1 MSLPIL
7 RDVRNHAISNAREE
21 TMNRRE
27 LLLSGAMAGVTFF
40 SERVFAQSSGGKV
53 IPWSDQPAPIP
64 PPLQS
69 VIKGL
74 TPWEDLDSQITPNNR
89 FFSIAHYNRP
99 QIDAKTW
106 HLDIAGQV
114 NHPSALTLDSLKA
127 MPREEVTFTLECSG
141 DNGLPF
147 FQSGVGNARW
157 AGASLAEILRA
168 AQIKDDALEVVF
180 FGADQG
186 EEVVH
191 QATPLEYKFTTNFAR
206 SMPIADAMSP
216 VNMLCYEMNGEL
228 LPTDHGFP
236 CRLIAPG
243 WFGVANVK
251 WLTRIEVVNRRFLNR
266 FMGRDYV
273 TIREEQRDG
282 KTIYVETSVG
292 RQLIKSAPARVIERN
307 GRYQIQGMAWGPKP
321 IATVEVKI
329 DNGGWTKA
337 SLAQS
342 KSPFEWQAWSLDWS
356 PTPGDH
362 SITSRATDTAGTVQP
377 AMDDPVI
384 ANKKTYWE
392 SNGQI
397 TRHARIA

>member
-1 MSLPIL
+1 
-7 RDVRNHAISNAREE
+7 
-21 TMNRRE
+21 MNRRE
-27 LLLSGAMAGVTFF
+27 LLLSGATASIAFFYDRALGQPAGT
-40 SERVFAQSSGGKV
+40 KL
-53 IPWSDQPAPIP
+53 IPWSDQPVAVP

-74 TPWEDLDSQITPNNR
+74 TPWERLDSQITPNNK

-106 HLDIAGQV
+106 QLEIAGQV
-114 NHPSALTLDSLKA
+114 KNQTSITLDQLKT
-127 MPREEVTFTLECSG
+127 MPRQEVTFTLECSG

-157 AGASLAEILRA
+157 AGTSLAEVLKA

-206 SMPIADAMSP
+206 SMPVADVMSP
-216 VNMLCYEMNGEL
+216 VNMLCYEMNGDS
-228 LPTDHGFP
+228 LPLDHGFP

-243 WFGVANVK
+243 WFGIANVK

-273 TIREEQRDG
+273 TR
-282 KTIYVETSVG
+282 SVH
-292 RQLIKSAPARVIERN
+292 IS
-307 GRYQIQGMAWGPKP
+307 
-321 IATVEVKI
+321 
-329 DNGGWTKA
+329 
-337 SLAQS
+337 
-342 KSPFEWQAWSLDWS
+342 
-356 PTPGDH
+356 
-362 SITSRATDTAGTVQP
+362 
-377 AMDDPVI
+377 
-384 ANKKTYWE
+384 
-392 SNGQI
+392 
-397 TRHARIA
+397 